1 MNGFSLIELI
11 IVIMIIG
18 IVAAV
23 VVPRFFETDALAVRA
38 AAETAAADIRAVQNI
53 SLFGGT
59 PRTIAFV
66 QNNPAYT
73 AGGLL
78 PPERV
83 LPGNALPSYNLSI
96 TFNSFGEPDI
106 ASATVL
112 TLTCGSKYASLT
124 ITPLT
129 GKVTVN

>member
-11 IVIMIIG
+11 IVILVIG

-23 VVPRFFETDALAVRA
+23 AIPSFLETDNLAARA

-59 PRTIAFV
+59 PQTIAFI

-73 AGGLL
+73 AGGLI

-83 LPGNALPSYNLSI
+83 LPGNALPSGNLSI

-106 ASATVL
+106 ASEAVL
-112 TLTCGSKYASLT
+112 TFTCGSRYTSLT